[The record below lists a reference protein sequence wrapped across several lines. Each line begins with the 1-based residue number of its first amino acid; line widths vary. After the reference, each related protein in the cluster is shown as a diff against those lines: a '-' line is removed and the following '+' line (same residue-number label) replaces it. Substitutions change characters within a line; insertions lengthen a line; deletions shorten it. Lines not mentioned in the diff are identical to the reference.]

1 MTDMWLLKYMW
12 IQHDYQ
18 LQGDMALDQYKELDV
33 SLPLACANS
42 VALGTGE
49 TGLVLALTYTHEPQG
64 FHWEES
70 LQGCGSGTFSEK
82 GGTAVYTFTHRPI
95 CK

>member
-1 MTDMWLLKYMW
+1 MW

-64 FHWEES
+64 FH
-70 LQGCGSGTFSEK
+70 
-82 GGTAVYTFTHRPI
+82 
-95 CK
+95 